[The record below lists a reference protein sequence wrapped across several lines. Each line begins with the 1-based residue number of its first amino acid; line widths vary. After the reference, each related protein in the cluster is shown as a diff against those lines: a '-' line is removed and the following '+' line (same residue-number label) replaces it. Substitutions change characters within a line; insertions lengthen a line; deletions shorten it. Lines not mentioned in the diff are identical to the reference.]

1 MSEFNFNQLVLEH
14 LRANN
19 FSETMECFIRE
30 CNQMK
35 SPLNDENSTEE
46 SSLKKLDQIL
56 QEYQVLKLEQKKK
69 EDFLSTFVSPGS
81 NSTMVESMVLHVHNL
96 LEVYTKTLH
105 SIQLPQAPAVVA
117 PKNLVP
123 QKIQPKP
130 LTSQTKKPSPGLFL
144 NFNFSS
150 F

>member
-19 FSETMECFIRE
+19 FNETIECFIRE
-30 CNQMK
+30 CIQMK
-35 SPLNDENSTEE
+35 SPLNEENNNEE

-56 QEYQVLKLEQKKK
+56 QDYQVLKLEQKKK
-69 EDFLSTFVSPGS
+69 EDFLSMFVSPPGS
-81 NSTMVESMVLHVHNL
+81 NSTIVESMVLHVHNL
-96 LEVYTKTLH
+96 LEMYTKTLQ
-105 SIQLPQAPAVVA
+105 SMQPQLQTQPVVA
-117 PKNLVP
+117 PPKNLVP

-130 LTSQTKKPSPGLFL
+130 LTSHSKKPSPGLFY
-144 NFNFSS
+144 FFK

>member
-35 SPLNDENSTEE
+35 SPLNDENSMEE

-69 EDFLSTFVSPGS
+69 EDFLSTFVSPGT

-105 SIQLPQAPAVVA
+105 SIQVPQAPIVA

-130 LTSQTKKPSPGLFL
+130 FTSQTKKPSPGLFFY
-144 NFNFSS
+144 FNFSS